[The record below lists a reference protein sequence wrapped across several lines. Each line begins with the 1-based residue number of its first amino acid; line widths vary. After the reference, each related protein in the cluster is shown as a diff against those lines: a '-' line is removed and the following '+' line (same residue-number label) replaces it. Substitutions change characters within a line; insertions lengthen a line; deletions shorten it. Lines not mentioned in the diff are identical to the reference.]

1 MSVARLANAGL
12 RNRSTYFSVMV
23 LAMGTS
29 PSSHNVPDY
38 PDIRTVSATFGPS
51 LAGAKKGRA
60 ANRFLKGRKICVLH
74 LSISEPT
81 ARDARPGTVS
91 EFQLFG
97 KRRITSLHRSVG
109 GLDVSGKSVFGHP
122 VVILGHAQFLLN
134 LIEEPSIAH
143 HLGDSFKQ
151 QFIILIGVVKD
162 FGRSRGTMPG
172 NHGFQDAKLSS
183 S

>member
-12 RNRSTYFSVMV
+12 RNRSTYFSGMV

-81 ARDARPGTVS
+81 LETRGPVQFRN
-91 EFQLFG
+91 FNYLG
-97 KRRITSLHRSVG
+97 KG
-109 GLDVSGKSVFGHP
+109 
-122 VVILGHAQFLLN
+122 
-134 LIEEPSIAH
+134 E
-143 HLGDSFKQ
+143 
-151 QFIILIGVVKD
+151 
-162 FGRSRGTMPG
+162 
-172 NHGFQDAKLSS
+172 
-183 S
+183 